1 MLRHN
6 NRLGFAALAVAGVL
20 GLTGNPASA
29 DIIFDSSITALGQGF
44 GANPRLLTVQESNPS
59 ITTESGCV
67 NAAGVAGS
75 TSCQGNATFQPNGVT
90 DVGGSETSNGNDIK
104 NDSALLSASNITNAN
119 QIVLVYNPSET
130 GSDPGT
136 TITDITLKFYATAGS
151 TTPVISVDNANPLVF
166 GDTGVNLGN
175 GGTGFALVL
184 DSIEAAAVNAA
195 CGANLAGCTTIAL
208 ESTITGV
215 DDGPDSF
222 TLFSRAAA
230 VPEPASLAIFGT
242 ALAGL
247 GLLRRRRKQV

>member
-1 MLRHN
+1 
-6 NRLGFAALAVAGVL
+6 L
-20 GLTGNPASA
+20 GLTAIPASA
-29 DIIFDSSITALGQGF
+29 DIIFDTSITALGQGF
-44 GANPRLLTVQESNPS
+44 GANPRLLTVMESGAQV
-59 ITTESGCV
+59 TTESGCV
-67 NAAGVAGS
+67 NAAGLAGS

-90 DVGGSETSNGNDIK
+90 DVGGSETSTGGGSDNK
-104 NDSALLSASNITNAN
+104 NNNALLSASNITNAN
-119 QIVLVYNPSET
+119 QIVLVYNPAET
-130 GSDPGT
+130 GSDPGS

-151 TTPVISVDNANPLVF
+151 TSPVISVDNANPLVF

-184 DSIEAAAVNAA
+184 DATEAAAVNAA

-208 ESTITGV
+208 EATITGI

-222 TLFSRAAA
+222 VLFSRAAV

-247 GLLRRRRKQV
+247 GLLRRRRKNV